1 MEKMI
6 MKLDMTEFLF
16 GMSSALDA
24 LEVEFLGRATGHG
37 ERVAWMTMKM
47 MQASGADEQLI
58 RDITLLALLHDNGLA
73 PYYRHY
79 AEKKKGKDTSL
90 NRLLMKAETGNGA
103 EHCILGEEA
112 VKLLPFQSNVN
123 NVILYHHENADGTGL
138 LKVKAEDTPLGARV
152 IHLADMADVCCN
164 VQDPEKYD
172 MVLSFVRQ
180 RKGKW
185 FCEDTVSLFEQSLT
199 EDAFH
204 DMQTRGAE
212 TLLREGLHS
221 QARDFTDAEIRSLAG
236 FFARIVD
243 YKSSLTKDHSLGVAA
258 KAERMARFYGWN
270 EEKVIRY
277 YLAGALHD
285 VGKMFV
291 DNDILEKPDRL
302 TSEEFTKMQNHA
314 AWTHAVLSRIP
325 GLEDVDRWASRHH
338 EKLDGTGY
346 CEGLKAEDL
355 SMEDRLMGC
364 IDIYQALTEKRPY
377 KEGLSHAKAAGIMR
391 SMAKDGK
398 IDAGITEDLL
408 SVYGDDAEESSGT
421 ETHEGKKWKCPV
433 CGYVYEGDNPPESCP
448 VCHAPGYRFEPVN

>member
-1 MEKMI
+1 
-6 MKLDMTEFLF
+6 MKLDLTEFLF

-47 MQASGADEQLI
+47 MQAYGADETLTT
-58 RDITLLALLHDNGLA
+58 DITLLALLHDNGLA
-73 PYYRHY
+73 PYYRQY
-79 AEKKKGKDTSL
+79 AEKKKGKNDSL

-112 VKLLPFQSNVN
+112 VELLPFESNIN

-138 LKVKAEDTPLGARV
+138 LKMKAEDTPLGSRL
-152 IHLADMADVCCN
+152 IHLADTVDVCCDIR
-164 VQDPEKYD
+164 DPEKYD
-172 MVLSFVRQ
+172 MVLSFVQ
-180 RKGKW
+180 QMKGKW
-185 FCEDTVSLFEQSLT
+185 FCEDTVDLFERSLN
-199 EDAFH
+199 EEAFH

-212 TLLREGLHS
+212 ALLREGLHS
-221 QARDFTDAEIRSLAG
+221 QVREFSDAEIHSIAD
-236 FFARIVD
+236 FFARLVD
-243 YKSSLTKDHSLGVAA
+243 YKSSFTKDHSMGVAA
-258 KAERMARFYGWN
+258 KAEKMARFYGFD
-270 EEKVIRY
+270 EEKTTRY

-285 VGKMFV
+285 IGKMFV

-302 TSEEFTKMQNHA
+302 TSEEFTKMQDHA
-314 AWTHAVLSRIP
+314 AWTHTILSRIP
-325 GLEDVDRWASRHH
+325 GLKDVDHWASRHH

-377 KEGLSHAKAAGIMR
+377 KEGLSHAKAASIMR

-408 SVYGDDAEESSGT
+408 SVYGDDSEDNEA

-433 CGYVYEGDNPPESCP
+433 CGYIYEGDNPPEACP

>member
-1 MEKMI
+1 

-364 IDIYQALTEKRPY
+364 IDIYQALTEKRPD